1 MSNFLIIL
9 DGFPAPRPTATV
21 PGAAAGE
28 RKTLQEG
35 RPWVLAPVGPA
46 GRHSGPRPAPLGPPR
61 PPLPPR
67 DAGTP
72 PAPPTAARGR
82 GQNLPGGSPR
92 PASQTLQARSE
103 TTNRELYLVSDFSRP
118 PQFLES
124 EEWGFKSLSSP
135 NDSRIFDNPLL
146 GPSMAKEA
154 LPWHTSCRLLF

>member
-35 RPWVLAPVGPA
+35 RPCILTPVGPA
-46 GRHSGPRPAPLGPPR
+46 GRHSGPRPAPLGPR
-61 PPLPPR
+61 RLPLPPR

-72 PAPPTAARGR
+72 SAPPTAARGR
-82 GQNLPGGSPR
+82 GQALLRGSPR
-92 PASQTLQARSE
+92 PASQPLQPRSE
-103 TTNRELYLVSDFSRP
+103 ATSVKLYLVGDFSSP
-118 PQFLES
+118 PQFLKN
-124 EEWGFKSLSSP
+124 EERVLKDLSSL
-135 NDSRIFDNPLL
+135 NDSRTFDNPLL
-146 GPSMAKEA
+146 GPSVAKEA

>member
-35 RPWVLAPVGPA
+35 RPCVLTPVGPA

-72 PAPPTAARGR
+72 SAPPTAARGR
-82 GQNLPGGSPR
+82 SRALPLGSPR
-92 PASQTLQARSE
+92 PAPQPLQLRSE
-103 TTNRELYLVSDFSRP
+103 ATNMELYLVGDFSRS

-124 EEWGFKSLSSP
+124 AERGLKDLSSL
-135 NDSRIFDNPLL
+135 NDSRIFDHPLL
-146 GPSMAKEA
+146 GPSIAKAA